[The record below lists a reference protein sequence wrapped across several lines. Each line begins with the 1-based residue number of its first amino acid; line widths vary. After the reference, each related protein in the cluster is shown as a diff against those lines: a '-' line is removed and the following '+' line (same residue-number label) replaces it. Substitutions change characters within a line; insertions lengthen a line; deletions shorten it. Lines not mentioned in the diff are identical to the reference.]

1 MTGFGD
7 FRGQDESLC
16 VAVEVRSVNNRHFKI
31 VVKSPERFQPLEGE
45 IERVV
50 RESITR
56 GTVNVLLR
64 VDGIGASLGH
74 RLDATVLLPGGSGQ
88 VSTTSLWFAE
98 RTGGA
103 EQLAGSKDIGAV
115 FAVEQPLL
123 DALFALTRP

>member
-7 FRGQDESLC
+7 FRGQDERLC
-16 VAVEVRSVNNRHFKI
+16 VAVEVRSVNNRHFKM

-64 VDGIGASLGH
+64 VDGIGASLGY
-74 RLDATVLLPGGSGQ
+74 RLDAAVLKLYWEELNGLSASLGQ
-88 VSTTSLWFAE
+88 AAPHDWAV
-98 RTGGA
+98 GI
-103 EQLAGSKDIGAV
+103 AGRCG
-115 FAVEQPLL
+115 
-123 DALFALTRP
+123 RG